1 MPDPAALAAFHFL
14 RPWWLAGLLAAG
26 MLHFAL
32 GRQQAAWRRWRAIV
46 APHLLPHLVVNRG
59 RGHWLAPRHLLA
71 LMLAL
76 ACVALA
82 GPTWQREPP
91 PFVEDRAPLV
101 VALDLSPSMNAV
113 DVAPTRLARA
123 KQKVRDLVALRA
135 GARTALVAYAGDA
148 HVVLPLTDDPK
159 ILTTYLD
166 ALATELMPVAGRRPA
181 AALTVAE
188 ALLAKET
195 TPGSIL
201 FIADAFPAEDLPA
214 FAAHAKASENGVLAL
229 AIGTP
234 QGGPIRAGTGP
245 GRYAQTATGER
256 VVARLDLSAF
266 ERLAD
271 VTGAATIFATVERDD
286 VERIQ
291 RDVQTRLEQ
300 AVEQSSRTRWR
311 DAGYWLVLPVL
322 LLMAFSFRRGWTC
335 RW

>member
-1 MPDPAALAAFHFL
+1 MPDSAALAAFHFL
-14 RPWWLAGLLAAG
+14 RPWWLAGLLAAAA
-26 MLHFAL
+26 LHFAL
-32 GRQQAAWRRWRAIV
+32 GRQQVEWRRWRAIV
-46 APHLLPHLVVNRG
+46 APHLLAHLVVNRG
-59 RGHWLAPRHLLA
+59 RGHWLAPRHVLA

-82 GPTWQREPP
+82 GPAWQREPP

-135 GARTALVAYAGDA
+135 GARTALVAYTGDA

-166 ALATELMPVAGRRPA
+166 SLATELMPVAGRRPA
-181 AALTVAE
+181 AALTAAE
-188 ALLAKET
+188 ALLSKES

-201 FIADAFPAEDLPA
+201 FVTDAFPAEDLPA
-214 FAAHAKASENGVLAL
+214 FATHANGSDNGVLAL

-234 QGGPIRAGTGP
+234 QGGPVRIGP

-256 VVARLDLSAF
+256 VIARLDRAAF
-266 ERLAD
+266 DRLAD
-271 VTGAATIFATVERDD
+271 VTGAAAVYVSVDRDD

-291 RDVQTRLEQ
+291 REVQTRLEQ
-300 AVEQSSRTRWR
+300 AIEQGARTRWR

-322 LLMAFSFRRGWTC
+322 LLLGFSFRRGWTC

>member
-14 RPWWLAGLLAAG
+14 RPWWLAGLIGAAL
-26 MLHFAL
+26 LHFAL
-32 GRQQAAWRRWRAIV
+32 GRQQVAWRRWRAIV
-46 APHLLPHLVVNRG
+46 APHLLAHLVVNRG
-59 RGHWLAPRHLLA
+59 RGHWLAPRHVLA

-82 GPTWQREPP
+82 GPAWQREPP

-123 KQKVRDLVALRA
+123 KQKVRDLLALRS

-159 ILTTYLD
+159 ILTAYLD
-166 ALATELMPVAGRRPA
+166 ALATELMPVAGRRPE
-181 AALTVAE
+181 AALAVAE

-201 FIADAFPAEDLPA
+201 FVTDAFPAEDLPA

-229 AIGTP
+229 AVGTP
-234 QGGPIRAGTGP
+234 QGGPVRTGP

-256 VVARLDLSAF
+256 LIARLDRTAF

-271 VTGAATIFATVERDD
+271 VTGASVVFATVERDD

-291 RDVQTRLEQ
+291 RDVQTRLEH
-300 AVEQSSRTRWR
+300 AIEQGARTRWR
-311 DAGYWLVLPVL
+311 DAGHWLVLPVL
-322 LLMAFSFRRGWTC
+322 LLLAFSFRRGWTC